1 MLMDMRDDMPEIKR
15 IAEAAGMSCRALA
28 LRFGIPR
35 RTMEGWSAGVRTPPA
50 YVLAMMRELLKI

>member
-1 MLMDMRDDMPEIKR
+1 MMDMHDDTPEIKQ

-35 RTMEGWSAGVRTPPA
+35 RTMEGWSAGVRTPPS
-50 YVLAMMRELLKI
+50 YVLAMMREILKL